1 MIYKFK
7 SPATGDLL
15 MLEPQGDLMLR
26 LLGRA
31 PSARGIIEAA
41 DMPGAIDAL
50 QRAGAADDADR
61 GAGAPDRES
70 GENAPTSDNGES
82 AGRDP
87 VSLRRRLWP
96 MVEMLKRAHA
106 AGEPVV
112 WGV

>member
-26 LLGRA
+26 LMGRE
-31 PSARGIIEAA
+31 PSAKGIIGVA
-41 DMPGAIDAL
+41 DMPLVIDAL
-50 QRAGAADDADR
+50 QRAVAADDADR
-61 GAGAPDRES
+61 GDSAPDRETGES
-70 GENAPTSDNGES
+70 GETGEN